1 MAEIDQDP
9 EVAALG
15 APRVPGPLD
24 YIGLAAALVP
34 FGLSFR
40 SSQSQSFTSTVT
52 DANGNTT
59 TTSSGSTKFSD
70 PVALV
75 GGGVAIIIALVLFT
89 QIGKV
94 EKSARGLRIGLA
106 IGILALGAFQLLVRS
121 GLLS

>member
-1 MAEIDQDP
+1 MADLDQDP
-9 EVAALG
+9 EIAALG
-15 APRVPGPLD
+15 APRVPHTLD

-40 SSQSQSFTSTVT
+40 SSQSQSVTTTVT
-52 DANGNTT
+52 DANGNVT
-59 TTSSGSTKFSD
+59 TTSAGSTKFSD

-75 GGGVAIIIALVLFT
+75 GGGVAIVIALVLLA

-94 EKSARGLRIGLA
+94 YKSKRWLRIGLA
-106 IGILALGAFQLLVRS
+106 VVILALGVVQLIVRS